1 MMADD
6 DDLMFD
12 DTQLDDA
19 RQKALE
25 ELIWASDNVELAT
38 VGIDIGSS
46 TSHLMFA
53 KVHMQRLAT
62 ALSSRFVVVGREV
75 VWRSP
80 ILLTPY
86 RPDYTIDAEALGK
99 FIHEGYEAAGIPRD
113 AIDSGAVILTGEALK
128 RHNARAIADIFSAD
142 AGKFVCASAGHH
154 MECLMAAHGSGAV
167 KLSRERAANV
177 LNVDIGGG
185 TTKFALI
192 SNGHMTQTAAIAV
205 GGRLLVTDA
214 AGTLTRLEEP
224 VVVLAKSLGI
234 TLTEGGNLSAADRAR
249 IVTKMVELL
258 VGMAERRA
266 PDALAKALLVTDSW
280 HGEAGALPIDLV
292 TFSGGVAE
300 FLYGR
305 ESASFGDLGAE
316 LARELRT
323 ALDKSGLAAKLHDP
337 GQGIRATVIGAAQF
351 SVQVSGNTILI
362 SHPERLPVRNLPV
375 LICKFGL
382 GEVIDQAEVT
392 GAVKKAIAASD
403 LVEGEGPVALSFPW
417 AGTPD
422 YPRFAAVAH
431 GLAAA
436 LPQTLAIGHAIVL
449 LIDGDVGMTLGRIIT
464 NEVAPGADLI
474 AIDGVQLKEFD
485 YVDIGTL
492 IQPAD
497 VVPVIIKS
505 LLF

>member
-12 DTQLDDA
+12 DAQLDDA

-99 FIHEGYEAAGIPRD
+99 FIDDGYEAAGIPRD
-113 AIDSGAVILTGEALK
+113 SIDSGAVILTGEALK

-167 KLSRERAANV
+167 KLSRDRH
-177 LNVDIGGG
+177 LTIMNVDIGGG
-185 TTKFALI
+185 TTKLALI
-192 SNGHMTQTAAIAV
+192 RNGTVLATTAIAV
-205 GGRLLVTDA
+205 GGRLLVTDEA
-214 AGTLTRLEEP
+214 STLTRLEEP
-224 VVVLAKSLGI
+224 MVQLAGSLGI
-234 TLTEGGNLSAADRAR
+234 ALQPGGRLAAQDRVKIVERMTDLLYAMIERKPPDPLTER
-249 IVTKMVELL
+249 
-258 VGMAERRA
+258 
-266 PDALAKALLVTDSW
+266 LLVTDWWKS
-280 HGEAGALPIDLV
+280 EAEGVKLDGV

-300 FLYGR
+300 YVFGR
-305 ESASFGDLGAE
+305 EKEKFGDLGSD
-316 LARELRT
+316 LAQSIRRSLI
-323 ALDKSGLAAKLHDP
+323 DKRLEATVWDP

-351 SVQVSGNTILI
+351 TVQVSGNTITI
-362 SHPERLPVRNLPV
+362 AHPERLPLRNLPV
-375 LICKFGL
+375 LACRFPMA
-382 GEVIDQAEVT
+382 EEIDPEEVT
-392 GAVKKAIAASD
+392 KLTSLALANADLEDGA
-403 LVEGEGPVALSFPW
+403 GPVALSFAW
-417 AGTPD
+417 DGTPD
-422 YPRFAAVAH
+422 YQRLSSVARGIAAGV
-431 GLAAA
+431 
-436 LPQTLAIGHAIVL
+436 PKTLASDHPLVL
-449 LIDGDVGMTLGRIIT
+449 VIDGDIGMTLGRILT
-464 NEVAPGADLI
+464 QELTPGADVI
-474 AIDGVQLKEFD
+474 ALDGIQLKEFD
-485 YVDIGTL
+485 YIDIGEL
-492 IQPAD
+492 IQPTD